1 MNRTY
6 LRGDIYYANL
16 DPIIGSEQNG
26 YRPVL
31 IVQNDVGNYHSPT
44 VIVAPLTSRSGV
56 KATQPTHVLIQAEI
70 LKYPSIILLEQLR
83 TIDKQR
89 LADYVGRLD
98 SETMQL
104 VNGRILTSLGITPE
118 EGKPVL

>member
-1 MNRTY
+1 MSVQ
-6 LRGDIYYANL
+6 RGDIYYADL
-16 DPIIGSEQNG
+16 SPVVGSEQG
-26 YRPVL
+26 GIRPVL

-83 TIDKQR
+83 TIDKR
-89 LADYVGRLD
+89 RFEEYVGRLD
-98 SETMQL
+98 RKTMQL
-104 VNGRILTSLGITPE
+104 VDGRILTSLGITLE
-118 EGKPVL
+118 DGKSVL